1 MRSLINRNLFTGLA
15 LVGALAL
22 PLYLSAAVP
31 GTAAKPYLGIGV
43 EAQGKADEASG
54 VVLNEVSPDGPAA
67 KAGLKTSD
75 RIVMADGK
83 EVKTFKDLTK
93 ALATH
98 KPGDKVEFKV
108 MRDGKEQ
115 TFSVTLGERPGHAG
129 IVTPRTLKGRVF
141 LGVQT
146 QPLTAELKE
155 HLGLKTDKGALVAS
169 VLPDSP
175 AARAGLKE
183 EDVITHVDKAVV
195 NSPEDLREAI
205 SKAAA
210 GKEVVLKVVRG
221 KEEMELKAK
230 LAEAPASADFRDGQF
245 ELPDGFGRFPG
256 NPMPLFRD
264 MDKVPALEKKIQ
276 ELEKRVREL
285 EQKLNK

>member
-1 MRSLINRNLFTGLA
+1 MHSLIQRNLFPGLA
-15 LVGALAL
+15 LVAALVL
-22 PLYLSAAVP
+22 PLSLSAAE
-31 GTAAKPYLGIGV
+31 AKFAKPYLGIGV
-43 EAQGKADEASG
+43 EAQGKDGDPSG
-54 VVLNEVSPDGPAA
+54 VVLSEVNPDGPAG
-67 KAGLKTSD
+67 KAGLKKSD

-98 KPGDKVEFKV
+98 KPGDKVDFKV

-115 TFSVTLGERPGHAG
+115 TLSVTLGERPRAFG
-129 IVTPRTLKGRVF
+129 ILRPGTRKPHVF
-141 LGVQT
+141 LGVQS

-155 HLGLKTDKGALVAS
+155 HLGLKTDKGALVTK
-169 VLPDSP
+169 VMPDSP

-183 EDVITHVDKAVV
+183 EDVITQVDKTAV
-195 NSPEDLREAI
+195 NNPEELRDAVA
-205 SKAAA
+205 KAAP
-210 GKEVVLKVVRG
+210 GKEVVLKVMRG

-230 LAEAPASADFRDGQF
+230 LAEAPASADFREGQF

>member
-1 MRSLINRNLFTGLA
+1 MNRNLFTGLA

-22 PLYLSAAVP
+22 PLSLSAAVP
-31 GTAAKPYLGIGV
+31 KAAKPYLGIGV
-43 EAQGKADEASG
+43 EARSKDADSSG
-54 VVLNEVSPDGPAA
+54 VVLNEVNPDGPAG
-67 KAGLKTSD
+67 KAGLKKSD

-98 KPGDKVEFKV
+98 KPGDKIEFKV

-115 TFSVTLGERPGHAG
+115 TLSVTLGERPGHFG
-129 IVTPRTLKGRVF
+129 IVTPPVYQARVF
-141 LGVQT
+141 LGVQS

-155 HLGLKTDKGALVAS
+155 HLGLKTDKGALVTR
-169 VLPDSP
+169 VMPDSP

-183 EDVITHVDKAVV
+183 EDVITQVDKAVV
-195 NSPEDLREAI
+195 NSPEDLRDAVG
-205 SKAAA
+205 KVAA
-210 GKEVVLKVVRG
+210 GKEVVLKVLRG

-230 LAEAPASADFRDGQF
+230 LAEAPASADLRDGQF

-285 EQKLNK
+285 EQKLKK